1 MKLLAIDDHVLF
13 LQGLKFLLTD
23 LEEGLEFIEASTLA
37 EALELGDKASIDFI
51 LLDYHLPDSEG
62 DKELGALKG
71 VYEKAVIVVLSGE
84 ENPDL
89 IRAIIDAGAA
99 GFIPKT
105 STKDIL
111 IAALKLILAGGV
123 YIPNVA
129 MHSSS
134 AAASHQSGSG
144 DELHSGVNAL
154 SKRQLE
160 VLTRAVQGKPNKVIA
175 RELYIAEGTVKAH
188 LSAAYQALGVSN
200 RTEAVYEAAKLR
212 LIQV

>member
-13 LQGLKFLLTD
+13 LQGLKFLLAD

-37 EALELGDKASIDFI
+37 EALELEHKASIDFI

-62 DKELGALKG
+62 ETALSALKEA
-71 VYEKAVIVVLSGE
+71 YENAVIVVLSGE

-89 IRAIIDAGAA
+89 IKATIDAGAA

-105 STKDIL
+105 STQDIL

-123 YIPNVA
+123 YIPNLA
-129 MHSSS
+129 LHGR
-134 AAASHQSGSG
+134 AAAAAQQNGGG
-144 DELHSGVNAL
+144 DELHSGIDSL

-160 VLTRAVQGKPNKVIA
+160 VLKRAVQGKPNKVIA

-188 LSAAYQALGVSN
+188 LSAAFQALGVAN
-200 RTEAVYEAAKLR
+200 RTEAVYAAAKLR

>member
-23 LEEGLEFIEASTLA
+23 LQGGLEFIEASTLA
-37 EALELGDKASIDFI
+37 AALEIEDKASIDFI

-62 DKELGALKG
+62 ENALGALKEA
-71 VYEKAVIVVLSGE
+71 YENAVIVVLSGE

-89 IRAIIDAGAA
+89 IKATIDAGAA

-105 STKDIL
+105 STRGIL
-111 IAALKLILAGGV
+111 IAALQLILAGGV
-123 YIPNVA
+123 YIPNLA
-129 MHSSS
+129 MHGNPAAAPQQNGSSEERSS
-134 AAASHQSGSG
+134 AIES
-144 DELHSGVNAL
+144 L

-160 VLTRAVQGKPNKVIA
+160 VLARAVQGKPNKVIA

-188 LSAAYQALGVSN
+188 LSAAFQALGVAN
-200 RTEAVYEAAKLR
+200 RTEAVYAAAKLR
-212 LIQV
+212 LIDV